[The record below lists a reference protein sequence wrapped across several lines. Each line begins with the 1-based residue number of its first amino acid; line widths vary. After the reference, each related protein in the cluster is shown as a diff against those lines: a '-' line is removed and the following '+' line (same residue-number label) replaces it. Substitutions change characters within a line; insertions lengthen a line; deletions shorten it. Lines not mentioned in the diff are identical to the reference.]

1 MEQPV
6 LLKSVLVQD
15 PQGPWHNQVVDIL
28 IQGGMVK
35 DIGTTLSDDN
45 ALVLQREGSTVSMG
59 WVDGQAHFRE
69 PGEETKEGL
78 LQGLHAASQGGYTAV
93 GVLPSTNPCVDHAS
107 AVRNVNAVA
116 AEAHRHGVP
125 SIPLALACLSE
136 GRNGLQLAEMHDLS
150 EAGAAAFTDD
160 APIEK
165 ASMLQRALTYS
176 QMHGKTVA
184 DVPLEQHFNAGG
196 MMHEGK
202 VSTEM
207 GLTGIP
213 HEAETLRVTRDLDM
227 LKYAGGRLHLSPITC
242 ATSVDLIRQ
251 AKQDG
256 LQVTCA
262 TTAAH
267 LMYSEEDMKGFNG
280 TLRVRSPFRT
290 SEDREALRHGVLDG
304 TIDAVV
310 SDHRPEDLEHHDVEF
325 MLSPE
330 GIASLPSSFGLALSG
345 LLDTASNASDA
356 IEAVVRAFTEGPRHV
371 LSMEQGHVDA
381 GTPCDLTWFHP
392 GLTHVAHNA
401 SKGVNLPPLPDSL
414 KGQVLGVFKEDRHW
428 TAD

>member
-78 LQGLHAASQGGYTAV
+78 LQGLLAASQGGFTAV
-93 GVLPSTNPCVDHAS
+93 GVLPSTIPCVDHAS

-116 AEAHRHGVP
+116 AEAHRHGMP
-125 SIPLALACLSE
+125 CTPMPLACLSE
-136 GRNGLQLAEMHDLS
+136 GRKGEQLAEMHDLS
-150 EAGAAAFTDD
+150 QAGAVAFTDD

-165 ASMLQRALTYS
+165 VSMLQRALTYS
-176 QMHGKTVA
+176 QVHGKTVT

-213 HEAETLRVTRDLDM
+213 PEAETLRVTRDLDV

-242 ATSVDLIRQ
+242 ATSVEMIRQ
-251 AKQDG
+251 AKLDG

-262 TTAAH
+262 TSAAH
-267 LMYSEEDMKGFNG
+267 LMYTDDDMAGFNG

-290 SEDREALRHGVLDG
+290 SEDREALRQGVLDG

-325 MLSPE
+325 MLSSD
-330 GIASLPSSFGLALSG
+330 GIASLPSAFGLALSG
-345 LLDTASNASDA
+345 LLDTASNSSDA
-356 IEAVVRAFTEGPRHV
+356 TAAVVRSFTEGPRHV
-371 LSMEQGHVDA
+371 LSLEDGHIDA

-392 GLTHVAHNA
+392 GLKHVPNNA
-401 SKGVNLPPLPDSL
+401 SKGVNLPPLHDSL
-414 KGQVLGVFKEDRHW
+414 KGRVLGVFKEDRHW
-428 TAD
+428 TAG